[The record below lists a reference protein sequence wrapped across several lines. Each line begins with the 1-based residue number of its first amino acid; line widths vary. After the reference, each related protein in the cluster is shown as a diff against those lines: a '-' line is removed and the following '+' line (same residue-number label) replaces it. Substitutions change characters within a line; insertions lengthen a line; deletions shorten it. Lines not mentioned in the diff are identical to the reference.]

1 MKFLTS
7 VEISKGFD
15 SWIEVNKKLGP
26 RIEEHGLKF
35 HQAISNFE
43 ETKVFMLIENSD
55 PEKSMAFLS
64 RDDVLQDRLDA
75 GVKVETQQI
84 ISDIGKIWVNASSE
98 DTKLLATVKIENG
111 FDHFLKIKKQ
121 KLVPLFGEAGIKYIQ
136 VMSNFQ
142 ETKIFMIFENKHP
155 DKMMEFIE
163 RDEVTE
169 ARLEAGVKIETQE
182 MLSDLKRV
190 WTP

>member
-1 MKFLTS
+1 MKSTPLRLTITFDGEILYEYGKEKKPILKPKILSLLLVKIFDVALLKFFVRGRINMKFLAS

-75 GVKVETQQI
+75 GVVETQQI
-84 ISDIGKIWVNASSE
+84 ISDI
-98 DTKLLATVKIENG
+98 ENLG
-111 FDHFLKIKKQ
+111 QRFFRGYEIACD
-121 KLVPLFGEAGIKYIQ
+121 
-136 VMSNFQ
+136 S
-142 ETKIFMIFENKHP
+142 
-155 DKMMEFIE
+155 
-163 RDEVTE
+163 RD
-169 ARLEAGVKIETQE
+169 
-182 MLSDLKRV
+182 
-190 WTP
+190 